1 MHGEQQ
7 APVARSATQIE
18 ALQSQLSDL
27 EREANKEKA
36 KSAAL
41 EHSCQQEEADLEARR
56 KRQQDLAEE
65 IERQSEGHRPYES
78 YSTEDIQALRAAFE
92 SELAG
97 SEARFEAVKR
107 QRSRPKGDLGSV
119 SANVAQFAQTAQT
132 SRVIRRAAADV
143 AEQQNEIGELDRE
156 LMRRANLR
164 EGLMRH
170 VRRLT
175 TI

>member
-1 MHGEQQ
+1 MPASRRDPRRTAGRANGSLLFLLFLLAGAGGWNYH
-7 APVARSATQIE
+7 RN
-18 ALQSQLSDL
+18 L
-27 EREANKEKA
+27 E
-36 KSAAL
+36 L
-41 EHSCQQEEADLEARR
+41 
-56 KRQQDLAEE
+56 
-65 IERQSEGHRPYES
+65 ERQSEGHRPYES

-143 AEQQNEIGELDRE
+143 AEQQNEIGELDQE

>member
-1 MHGEQQ
+1 MPASRRDPRRTAG
-7 APVARSATQIE
+7 R
-18 ALQSQLSDL
+18 
-27 EREANKEKA
+27 ANG
-36 KSAAL
+36 SL
-41 EHSCQQEEADLEARR
+41 LFLLFL
-56 KRQQDLAEE
+56 LAGAGGWNYHRNLE

>member
-65 IERQSEGHRPYES
+65 IERQSEKQQQLQEKNGDLQNQQH
-78 YSTEDIQALRAAFE
+78 
-92 SELAG
+92 ELIATKRELDQIEH
-97 SEARFEAVKR
+97 EARKHRDTTGSALKKMRMGCAPANPAPAGAGHGARPALTRSAV
-107 QRSRPKGDLGSV
+107 L
-119 SANVAQFAQTAQT
+119 
-132 SRVIRRAAADV
+132 RR
-143 AEQQNEIGELDRE
+143 
-156 LMRRANLR
+156 
-164 EGLMRH
+164 
-170 VRRLT
+170 
-175 TI
+175 